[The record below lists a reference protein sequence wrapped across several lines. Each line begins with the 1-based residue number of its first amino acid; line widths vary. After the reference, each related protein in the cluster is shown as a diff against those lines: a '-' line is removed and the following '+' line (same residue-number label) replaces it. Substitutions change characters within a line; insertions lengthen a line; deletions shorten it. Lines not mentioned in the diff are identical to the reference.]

1 MIIYNHRIR
10 RKLKKKKH
18 DPKGRRQVQKKK
30 KKKIAQILVETV
42 AAHFVANFSLKP
54 SLPTCDR
61 FMFALTTF
69 LALLRVYFLVRAIS
83 GFITP

>member
-10 RKLKKKKH
+10 RKLKKKKKH

-30 KKKIAQILVETV
+30 KLAQILVETV